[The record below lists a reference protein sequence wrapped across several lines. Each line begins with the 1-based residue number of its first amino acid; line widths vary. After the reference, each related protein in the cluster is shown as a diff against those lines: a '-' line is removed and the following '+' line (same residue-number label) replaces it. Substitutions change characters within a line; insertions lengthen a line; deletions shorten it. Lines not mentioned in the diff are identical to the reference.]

1 MGTPKGPFWETQK
14 LFFLFFGD
22 PKRLPPE
29 GCSGPPLS
37 EENGFSL
44 EAVDI
49 FFGNPQLGRPL
60 GGGAWAPQKSP
71 WEIILALFW
80 GPKVGPSG
88 VPKCEENEV
97 G

>member
-37 EENGFSL
+37 EKNGFSL
-44 EAVDI
+44 EAFDI
-49 FFGNPQLGRPL
+49 FFGNPQLGRSL
-60 GGGAWAPQKSP
+60 GGGLGPPKITLENNFGTFLGSQGGS
-71 WEIILALFW
+71 IW
-80 GPKVGPSG
+80 GPKM
-88 VPKCEENEV
+88 
-97 G
+97 